1 MIKKIEKGIPS
12 DMNDRVKEEQ
22 NVYHLLS
29 ELGISFLRADHD
41 ALFSRDGYE
50 EISKAIGVYRTPNIG
65 L

>member
-50 EISKAIGVYRTPNIG
+50 EISKAI
-65 L
+65 